1 MLDAAEAWAL
11 LENAELIHSREAVAA
26 AINRVAGEITERLG
40 ERYPLVLS
48 VMGGAV
54 VFTGQLL
61 PLLRFPLDFD
71 YVHASRYGNATRGAE
86 LTWKVKPAESVKGR
100 VVLVLDDI
108 LDEGRTLA
116 AIRDELLAM
125 GAREVHTAVLADKE
139 TGRPKPLQADFVGLR
154 LPNRF
159 VFGCGMDAHGAW
171 RNLPEIYALAESGS
185 LPKSA

>member
-1 MLDAAEAWAL
+1 MLDSHQAWEML
-11 LENAELIHSREAVAA
+11 KGAELIYSRQQVSDAIAHVADQ
-26 AINRVAGEITERLG
+26 ITQRLG

-54 VFTGQLL
+54 VFSGQLL

-71 YVHASRYGNATRGAE
+71 YVHASRYGNATQGSE
-86 LTWKVKPAESVKGR
+86 LVWKVMPSESVKGR

-116 AIRDELLAM
+116 AIRDKLLEL
-125 GAREVHTAVLADKE
+125 GAAEVYCAVLTDKA
-139 TGRPKPLQADFVGLR
+139 TGKDKPLRADFVGLT
-154 LPNRF
+154 LPDRF

-171 RNLPEIYALAESGS
+171 RNLPEIYAL
-185 LPKSA
+185 KR